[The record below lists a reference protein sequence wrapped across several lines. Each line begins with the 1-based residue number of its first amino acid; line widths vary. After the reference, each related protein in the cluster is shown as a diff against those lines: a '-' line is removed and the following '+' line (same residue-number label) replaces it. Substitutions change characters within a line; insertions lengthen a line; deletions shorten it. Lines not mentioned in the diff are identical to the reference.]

1 MEGASDTIAA
11 ISSAPGPG
19 AVGIVRLDGP
29 EAIAIAAGLVV
40 LDGGA
45 GIDSAGGSTRHV
57 GNVRLSP
64 GGVGAPAVVYVFR
77 APHSYTRNDLVEIHT
92 IGAPALLSWIL
103 RLASMQGAR
112 PANPGEFTARACLN
126 GAMSLADAENVAAV
140 IRADTDQDFAAAQAA
155 RSGHTTREVSRV
167 ADELADLAALVE
179 AQIDF
184 VDEPIEFISAT
195 DLITSVARLD
205 ETLARLS
212 GPPAARERDSAL
224 PRILLT
230 GPPNAGKSTLF
241 NALLGR
247 ERAITSPVAGTT
259 RDVLAA
265 KLVLATGEAVLI
277 DAAGIDDADTGIA
290 AQARDAAMRERD
302 RADVIVDVIDGANP
316 VIPAAEPACDA
327 APEPASNPAAEPAS
341 ASHSGIRLAV
351 LTKCDLLTDA
361 DERRRLERLQASG
374 FSDLAA
380 VGALSDR
387 GMSALKNRLADALI
401 RLRRSSGAAAA
412 LLNARQCEAVATA
425 RSALRRATE
434 LVQASA
440 TVADRSEL
448 LAFELREA
456 LDALGTVTGAVTPDD
471 LLGRVFAGFCIGK

>member
-1 MEGASDTIAA
+1 M
-11 ISSAPGPG
+11 
-19 AVGIVRLDGP
+19 GIVRLDGP
-29 EAIAIAAGLVV
+29 EAITVAASLVA

-45 GIDSAGGSTRHV
+45 AIESAGGSTRHV
-57 GNVRLSP
+57 GRVRLSP
-64 GGVGAPAVVYVFR
+64 GGVDAPAAVYIFR

-92 IGAPALLSWIL
+92 IGAPALLSWII
-103 RLASMQGAR
+103 RLASAHGAR
-112 PANPGEFTARACLN
+112 PASPGEFTARACLN
-126 GAMSLADAENVAAV
+126 GAMSITDAENVAAV

-155 RSGHTTREVSRV
+155 KSGHTTREVGRI

-184 VDEPIEFISAT
+184 ADEPIEFISAT
-195 DLITSVARLD
+195 ELVTRVARLD
-205 ETLARLS
+205 EALARLS
-212 GPPAARERDSAL
+212 GPPAARERESTL

-241 NALLGR
+241 NTLLGR

-265 KLVLATGEAVLI
+265 KLVLATGEAVLV
-277 DAAGIDDADTGIA
+277 DAAGIDDADSGVA
-290 AQARDAAMRERD
+290 AQARDAALRERD
-302 RADVIVDVIDGANP
+302 RADMIVHVIDGPNP
-316 VIPAAEPACDA
+316 VIPATEPACDA
-327 APEPASNPAAEPAS
+327 APELASAPAS
-341 ASHSGIRLAV
+341 ASHAGLRLVV
-351 LTKCDLLTDA
+351 LSKCDLLTDA
-361 DERRRLERLQASG
+361 DERRRLEELQASG
-374 FSDLAA
+374 FSDVVP
-380 VGALSDR
+380 VGALSGR
-387 GMSALKNRLADALI
+387 GMSTLKDRLADALI
-401 RLRRSSGAAAA
+401 RLRRSSGAASA
-412 LLNARQCEAVATA
+412 LLNARQTQAVATA

-434 LVQASA
+434 LVRASA